1 MATQY
6 RYLFADLR
14 TNDILAELPLTGVT
28 FSQVLNAPGAFNARL
43 MISDV
48 RENQYDIQ
56 GSTIPAR
63 TAIYVDRDG
72 VLIWGGIIWLRRYS
86 SETQTIE
93 LVARE
98 FDSYWENRRI
108 AVNDAFTNVDQL
120 TVVEDLINT
129 AQSAAGGD
137 IGIIIPSNTS
147 GVLITRIYYGYELKD
162 LYGAIKD
169 LSNAD
174 NGFDFNVDVYYDS
187 TNTPRKKLDLA
198 YPARGRTYSASDP
211 AALVF
216 ELPGNLVA
224 YEYPEDGVTTA
235 NVMYG
240 IGPGSNEG
248 KLIAT
253 ASIPGQ
259 ITAGWPLLEDTAT
272 YNDTYD
278 ATLLGNITQ
287 AEVIAKKE
295 PITTVKVVLPAYASP
310 VLGTYKTGDECLLRI
325 TDARFPNNGSGYGLT
340 AIKRIVAINVEPGEA
355 GPERVTLTLANP
367 SA

>member
-14 TNDILAELPLTGVT
+14 TNAILAELPLTGVT
-28 FSQVLNAPGAFNARL
+28 FSQVLNSPGTLNARL

-48 RENQYDIQ
+48 RESAYDIQ
-56 GSTIPAR
+56 GATIPAR
-63 TAIYVDRDG
+63 SAVYVDRDG
-72 VLIWGGIIWLRRYS
+72 VLIWGGIVWTRRYN

-93 LVARE
+93 MMARE

-108 AVNDAFTNVDQL
+108 AVSDAFINQDQL
-120 TVVEDLINT
+120 TVVEDLITT
-129 AQSAAGGD
+129 AQSATGGD

-147 GVLITRIYYGYELKD
+147 GVLISRVYYGYELKD

-174 NGFDFNVDVYYDS
+174 NGFDFNVDVYYDQ
-187 TNTPRKKLDLA
+187 TNTPRKRLDLG

-216 ELPGNLVA
+216 EFPGNMVA

-235 NVMYG
+235 NTIYA

-248 KLIAT
+248 KLIAS

-259 ITAGWPLLEDTAT
+259 ITAGWPLLEDTTT

-278 ATLLGNITQ
+278 PTLLGNIAQ
-287 AEVIAKKE
+287 AEVIAKRV
-295 PITTVKVVLPAYASP
+295 PISTVKAVLPAYVAP
-310 VLGTYKTGDECLLRI
+310 VLGTYKTGDQCLLRI
-325 TDARFPNNGSGYGLT
+325 TDARFPSVNGGYGL
-340 AIKRIVAINVEPGEA
+340 AEVRRIVAINVEPGET
-355 GPERVTLTLANP
+355 GPERVTLTLALP
-367 SA
+367 QA

>member
-14 TNDILAELPLTGVT
+14 TNAILAELPLTGVT
-28 FSQVLNAPGAFNARL
+28 FSQVLNSPGALNARL

-63 TAIYVDRDG
+63 TALYVDRDG
-72 VLIWGGIIWLRRYS
+72 VLVWGGIVWLRRYDS
-86 SETQTIE
+86 QTQTID
-93 LVARE
+93 LTARE

-108 AVNDAFTNVDQL
+108 AVSDAFTNVDQL
-120 TVVEDLINT
+120 TVVQDLINT
-129 AQSAAGGD
+129 AQSASGGD
-137 IGIIIPSNTS
+137 IGIIVPTNTS
-147 GVLITRIYYGYELKD
+147 GILVTRVFYGYELKD

-169 LSNAD
+169 LSTSD
-174 NGFDFNVDVYYDS
+174 QGFDFNVDVSYDV
-187 TNTPRKKLDLA
+187 TNTPIKKLDLG
-198 YPARGRTYSASDP
+198 YPARGKTYSPTDP
-211 AALVF
+211 SALVF
-216 ELPGNLVA
+216 EFPGNLVA
-224 YEYPEDGVTTA
+224 YEYPEDGMTTA

-259 ITAGWPLLEDTAT
+259 IAAGWPLLEDSAS

-287 AEVIAKKE
+287 AEVLAKRIPIA
-295 PITTVKVVLPAYASP
+295 TVKIVIPAYQAP
-310 VLGTYKTGDECLLRI
+310 VLGTYKTGDQCLLRI
-325 TDARFPNNGSGYGLT
+325 TDVRFPSSGSGYGL
-340 AIKRIVAINVEPGEA
+340 AVVKRIVAINVEPGEA
-355 GPERVTLTLANP
+355 GPERVTLTLADLT
-367 SA
+367 